1 MTPSLYEVP
10 VDTAGRLFIMPKP
23 SGEWLDDDLKK
34 LKLIGI
40 DHIVS
45 MLTPEEA
52 DSLSLANE
60 GEVCEHNGINFTNVP
75 VVDRDIPET
84 AAAKELAL
92 STIADLHAG
101 SSVVV
106 HCRAGIGR
114 SGLVACCVLIGLG
127 TLAEDALAKV
137 SAARGVQVPDTEE
150 QRKFILE
157 FS

>member
-1 MTPSLYEVP
+1 MTPSLYEIP
-10 VDTAGRLFIMPKP
+10 VATVGRLFIMPKP

-34 LKLIGI
+34 LKLTGI

-60 GEVCEHNGINFTNVP
+60 GEVCERNGLSFTNVP
-75 VVDRDIPET
+75 VVDRDIPEI

-92 STIADLHAG
+92 SIATDLHAG
-101 SSVVV
+101 LSVVV

-127 TLAEDALAKV
+127 TLAENALAKV
-137 SAARGVQVPDTEE
+137 SAARGVLVPDTEE
-150 QRKFILE
+150 QRKFILA

>member
-1 MTPSLYEVP
+1 
-10 VDTAGRLFIMPKP
+10 MPKP

-60 GEVCEHNGINFTNVP
+60 GEVCERNGINFTNVS

-92 STIADLHAG
+92 SIIADLHAG

-127 TLAEDALAKV
+127 ILAEDALAKV
-137 SAARGVQVPDTEE
+137 SAARGVLVPDTEE
-150 QRKFILE
+150 QRKFILA